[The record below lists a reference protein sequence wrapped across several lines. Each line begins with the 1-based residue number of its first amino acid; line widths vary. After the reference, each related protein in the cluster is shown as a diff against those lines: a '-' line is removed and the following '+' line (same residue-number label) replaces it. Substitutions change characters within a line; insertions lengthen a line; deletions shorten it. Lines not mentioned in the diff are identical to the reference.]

1 MITKS
6 ELIILL
12 HNEQNSSFIVQKE
25 EQMKKMPWLVRL
37 KIKQKKC
44 ETFILVEHFL
54 WIIFFTIGTRK
65 ALTYE
70 RILLRT
76 FFAKISKEPD

>member
-12 HNEQNSSFIVQKE
+12 LNEQNSSFIVQKE

-54 WIIFFTIGTRK
+54 WIIFFLFSFESRCETGNLLERK
-65 ALTYE
+65 
-70 RILLRT
+70 
-76 FFAKISKEPD
+76 K